1 MKTRPTLLLLV
12 LASLPGCLG
21 GPRPEGL
28 APARQTGGP
37 RVDYDTT
44 ATPLPEIPLP
54 NDAATRPDPT
64 AVTGR
69 RLNVSVEAAKTDHE
83 REVRERFNR
92 MDGFGTF
99 LPISVSFDKPL
110 DVPALLARHDDD
122 DFRDDAVFLLN
133 VDPDC
138 DRFGEEI
145 ALDIGRGVFPV
156 TSYDHGSRRDDPL
169 APGGYRL
176 DWDGNVLFPFDAEG
190 LTNQRMFAE
199 RDEDA
204 DDDGFLD
211 EGEDADFD
219 GVLDVPNLSDPH
231 ACDALTP
238 DTVAYDR
245 CIADHLVPF
254 YERET
259 DTLILKPIWP
269 MEQRCTHAVV
279 LSDRL
284 VGLDGAS
291 VVSPFAAVNHSDQTN
306 DLRPVGSLL
315 ARYGL
320 TEDNI
325 AFAWTFTTGSMTA
338 DMEALR
344 AGLYGSG
351 VYSFLEAA
359 FPVSSLHLWTRAEMA
374 GSFGNITPVAGK
386 EQDTYFAGACM
397 GAAFAQFWNEGQ
409 GEWDAN
415 MCAVEAD
422 LSAASMFFGGTFPAP
437 DLLADSEGLAT
448 PRYPHSQNE
457 VWKLDPAKGE
467 LHYGSTDVTFWCSL
481 PYEDPDAACEP
492 GNPDGVP
499 GCAPFPVVLYAHG
512 YGGSRAEISLHMGR
526 HNAMGVAACALDAY
540 GHGLNVYRQDPL
552 AAAAVASQAGKFA
565 ALGVPEL
572 PGLLTIGRDRDLDND
587 GIADPGM
594 DQWTSDI
601 FHTRD
606 MVRQSALEV
615 TQFVRI
621 LRHMDGTTRDASG
634 RLLGDVD
641 GDGDVDLG
649 GPTNTLGYWGISL
662 GGIIAGVSAGAE
674 PSLDA
679 VSPNAG
685 GAGLTEISI
694 RSSQAGVPEAVL
706 LPMLGQL
713 VVGCLP
719 TDGHDNPLPVGTEG
733 GTDCWQGRGADD
745 ATWRGGTLRLAMY
758 NSTRASFELLEV
770 GAVEGVEV
778 GDRVCLTNLRNG
790 DEDCALVN
798 ERGWFRLGV
807 AADALDA
814 IERRTAMGLPDDVVG
829 DLLIE
834 EATRYADPIA
844 LTVGVG
850 QSEAVRA
857 RVDTFQREVRF
868 QGGIYAAGSTW
879 VALQNGYGHKRN
891 SPDFR
896 RLLGFAQAALGP
908 GDPVEWGVHSFVDPL
923 DVSAYDPF
931 TQGGNTRVLLMPT
944 VGDPQVPVSTGIHMG
959 RVSGLFGSWLR
970 DEANHGPEVGWR
982 AYFEPNPKWGM
993 TVDAWM
999 RQNFVM
1005 EADWRLQR
1013 FDQPDYI
1020 NPNVLYD
1027 PDNVSDGAT
1036 RFSCGP
1042 TDWSALNGEHRC
1054 PDALLGEFDGE
1065 EVFFDVP
1072 NPAPGQEMRLDH
1084 AREDGS
1090 FDAFRVPLLRPAG
1103 QHGIYNAQSFRTFD
1117 NDAFM
1122 VNFTSRFLVSG
1133 GRDTSHAPGCD
1144 CSASSVGNFTL
1155 NDAPYFAGLGRQCTP
1170 DDLKVCDATCAT
1182 AWGIRTPVEAACA
1195 LP

>member
-1 MKTRPTLLLLV
+1 MNTPAPLLLLAL
-12 LASLPGCLG
+12 LAGCLG

-28 APARQTGGP
+28 ATTVQTGGP
-37 RVDYDTT
+37 KVDYDTT
-44 ATPLPEIPLP
+44 AEPLPEIPLP

-69 RLNVSVEAAKTDHE
+69 RLNVSVAAAKTDHE

-110 DVPALLARHDDD
+110 DLAALMARHDDD

-145 ALDIGRGVFPV
+145 ALDIGRGVFPI
-156 TSYDHGSRRDDPL
+156 TSYDHANRREDPL
-169 APGGYRL
+169 APDGYRL
-176 DWDGNVLFPFDAEG
+176 DWDGNVLFPFDPEG
-190 LTNQRMFAE
+190 LTNQRLFAE
-199 RDEDA
+199 RDEDLN
-204 DDDGFLD
+204 DDGILNP
-211 EGEDADFD
+211 GEDQDFD
-219 GVLDVPNLSDPH
+219 GVLDVPNLTDPR
-231 ACDALTP
+231 ACDAFSP
-238 DTVAYDR
+238 DTVDYDR
-245 CIADHLVPF
+245 CIADHLTPF

-259 DTLILKPIWP
+259 DTLILKPLWP

-284 VGLDGAS
+284 VGEDGAA
-291 VVSPFAAVNHSDQTN
+291 VVSPFAAVNHRDQT
-306 DLRPVGSLL
+306 DALAPVGSLL
-315 ARYGL
+315 PRYGL
-320 TEDNI
+320 TTDNI

-351 VYSFLEAA
+351 VYSFLQDA
-359 FPVSSLHLWTRAEMA
+359 FPVSGLHLWTRAEMA
-374 GSFGNITPVAGK
+374 SSFGNITPVAGK
-386 EQDTYFAGACM
+386 ENDTFFDGACM

-422 LSAASMFFGGTFPAP
+422 LSAASTFFGGTFTAP

-448 PRYPHSQNE
+448 PRYPHTQNE
-457 VWKLDPAKGE
+457 VWKLDPANGE
-467 LHYGSTDVTFWCSL
+467 LHHGSTDVTFWCSL
-481 PYEDPDAACEP
+481 PHEDPAADCAP

-565 ALGVPEL
+565 GLGVPEL

-621 LRHMDGTTRDASG
+621 LRHMDGTTRDSTG

-719 TDGHDNPLPVGTEG
+719 TDGHDNPLAPGAPG
-733 GTDCWQGRGADD
+733 GSDCWQGRGAED
-745 ATWRGGTLRLAMY
+745 ATWQGGTLRLAMY

-790 DEDCALVN
+790 DEDCAEVN
-798 ERGWFRLGV
+798 RRGWFRLGV

-829 DLLIE
+829 DLLIDDP
-834 EATRYADPIA
+834 TRYADGLA
-844 LTVGVG
+844 LTVQAGPSG
-850 QSEAVRA
+850 PLRA

-868 QGGIYAAGSTW
+868 QGGIYAAGSAW

-896 RLLGFAQAALGP
+896 RLLGLAQAAITP
-908 GDPVEWGVHSFVDPL
+908 GDPVEWGVHSFIDPL
-923 DVSAYDPF
+923 DVSYDPF
-931 TQGGNTRVLLMPT
+931 AQGGNTHVLLMPT

-1013 FDQPDYI
+1013 FDQPEFL

-1054 PDALLGEFDGE
+1054 PDDLRGVFDGE
-1065 EVFFDVP
+1065 EIFFDVP
-1072 NPAPGQEMRLDH
+1072 NPEPGQEMRLNH
-1084 AREDGS
+1084 ARDDGTY
-1090 FDAFRVPLLRPAG
+1090 DAFRVPLLRPAG
-1103 QHGIYNAQSFRTFD
+1103 QHGIYNAQSFRVFD

-1122 VNFTSRFLVSG
+1122 VNFTSRFLATG
-1133 GRDTSHAPGCD
+1133 GADASHEPGCD
-1144 CSASSVGNFTL
+1144 CSASAVGNITR
-1155 NDAPYFAGLGRQCTP
+1155 DGAPYFAGLGRQCTT
-1170 DDLKVCDATCAT
+1170 DDLKVCDATCAA
-1182 AWGIRTPVEAACA
+1182 AWGIQTPVEAACV